1 MYKHY
6 QCRQLI
12 SKGHLNGWNFGMPIS
27 RAFGWDPQDP
37 FFRSHS
43 LMPKTKEVKYTKNPD
58 FRLGPVTVYKPIDI
72 TYIYI
77 ITLAFLMKEAEE
89 KGERRKE
96 GNRPALSSPEL
107 LSPGEL

>member
-1 MYKHY
+1 
-6 QCRQLI
+6 
-12 SKGHLNGWNFGMPIS
+12 MPIS

-77 ITLAFLMKEAEE
+77 FTLAFLMKILSYVTEAEE